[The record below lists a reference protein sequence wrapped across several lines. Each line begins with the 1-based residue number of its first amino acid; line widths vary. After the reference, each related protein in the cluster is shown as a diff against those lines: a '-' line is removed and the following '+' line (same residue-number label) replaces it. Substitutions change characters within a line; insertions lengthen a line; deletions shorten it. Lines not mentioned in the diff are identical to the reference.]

1 MSDHRLIIARAHA
14 ELGEKYRASIDVD
27 GHRMVADEP
36 VRVGGSNAGPAP
48 YDLLLASLAACTSI
62 TLRMYAERKQWPLE
76 GVAMDLTFSRHE
88 DEARIDRQI
97 TVTGPLTDE
106 QRVRLA
112 EIAERTPVTLTIK
125 SGVPIQTEL
134 KPG

>member
-14 ELGEKYRASIDVD
+14 ELGEKYRVSIDAD

-48 YDLLLASLAACTSI
+48 YDLLLAGLAACTSI